1 MNTSL
6 KSWKSL
12 VAVMMA
18 VGLAVAIACGGG
30 TTAEAPK
37 APQQPEEPQQPAMAA
52 TAAPAMPAATAMA
65 AEPAA
70 TARPAATAVPRA
82 QVSWRYPHP
91 PPEPRRYLQS
101 RLTCRNPRVRRARS
115 PLSCRTLAPAL
126 DCTGPAVAR
135 APFAGAQRRGCSKIP
150 TTGKDRFSANRGL
163 LRIGR
168 WRPTLPT

>member
-18 VGLAVAIACGGG
+18 VGLAVAIACGGD

-70 TARPAATAVPRA
+70 TARPAETAVPSGSGQLAVPTSTPRATAVPA
-82 QVSWRYPHP
+82 EQIDL
-91 PPEPRRYLQS
+91 PE
-101 RLTCRNPRVRRARS
+101 PRVRRARS

-126 DCTGPAVAR
+126 DCTGPAEAR

-168 WRPTLPT
+168 WRPT